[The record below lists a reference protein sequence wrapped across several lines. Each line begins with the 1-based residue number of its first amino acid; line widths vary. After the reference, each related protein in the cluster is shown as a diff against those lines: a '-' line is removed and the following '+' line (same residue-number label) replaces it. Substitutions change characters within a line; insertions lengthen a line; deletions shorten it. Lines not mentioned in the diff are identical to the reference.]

1 MTFSERLVVFIR
13 LHFLQCCWNFKGMQH
28 FGCLTAL
35 RPALKRLY
43 RDGEYIEAE
52 RRQGQFFNTHPY
64 FAPICVGVVVKLEE
78 ELRAGSFTKP
88 EMIPILKNRMS
99 GPLAAVGDAYFWETL
114 RPALSSLAVFAVYLF
129 GAGTET
135 TVVILAGL
143 LAAYILPVE
152 LIRWQGFNWG
162 YEHGLAVVDVLKKRD
177 FHGSMR
183 RIRNISALGLGAAT
197 VFFLA
202 GDGSHVLPIETGIKA
217 LVLAGLITLSMKKF
231 SPTSMLYLTAGIGIV
246 AGMWL

>member
-1 MTFSERLVVFIR
+1 VTFAERLAVFVR

-35 RPALKRLY
+35 RPALHRLY

-78 ELRAGSFTKP
+78 ELRSGSFTKP

-114 RPALSSLAVFAVYLF
+114 RPALSALAVFSVYLF
-129 GAGTET
+129 GAGSDASI
-135 TVVILAGL
+135 VILAGL
-143 LAAYILPVE
+143 LLAYILPVE
-152 LIRWQGFNWG
+152 LIRWQGFDWG
-162 YEHGLAVVDVLKKRD
+162 YVHGLAVVDLLKKRD

-183 RIRNISALGLGAAT
+183 RIRNIAALGLGAAT

-202 GDGSHVLPIETGIKA
+202 GDGSRVIPVETGLKA
-217 LVLAGLITLSMKKF
+217 LVLAALITLSTKKF
-231 SPTSMLYLTAGIGIV
+231 SPTTMLYLTAAVGMAAGI
-246 AGMWL
+246 WL